1 MKSSIALFIPVFL
14 VFFFVKNN
22 YLGFAFVSFLLCSFL
37 GDISY
42 YFLPKE
48 NVLNTSNLLYILSY
62 SQLLIIALP
71 KLKIFKL
78 DRLIGI
84 YLLVVFSIT
93 LYFLFT
99 IYEILKMIIPEE
111 NEVILIGVKSLTL
124 IILAF
129 VSFAVYLNTQTK
141 QSILFL
147 IVTICFAFSG
157 IINYINYYY
166 LYDWSFIMLHRAA
179 YILGLYFLFKYFS
192 IENKIRKHKVIN
204 YKSERFSSD
213 NILA

>member
-1 MKSSIALFIPVFL
+1 MKHWFKLTFNKVYFCVLLLLLALNFYSTYLNDDLIMKSSIALFIPVFL

-22 YLGFAFVSFLLCSFL
+22 YLGFAFASFLVCSFL

-93 LYFLFT
+93 L
-99 IYEILKMIIPEE
+99 
-111 NEVILIGVKSLTL
+111 
-124 IILAF
+124 
-129 VSFAVYLNTQTK
+129 
-141 QSILFL
+141 
-147 IVTICFAFSG
+147 
-157 IINYINYYY
+157 
-166 LYDWSFIMLHRAA
+166 
-179 YILGLYFLFKYFS
+179 
-192 IENKIRKHKVIN
+192 
-204 YKSERFSSD
+204 
-213 NILA
+213 